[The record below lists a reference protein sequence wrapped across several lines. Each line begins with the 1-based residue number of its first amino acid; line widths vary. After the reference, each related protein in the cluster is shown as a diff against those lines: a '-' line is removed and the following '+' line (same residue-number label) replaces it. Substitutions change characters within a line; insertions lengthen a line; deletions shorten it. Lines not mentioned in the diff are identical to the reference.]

1 MEDDLEQSSS
11 QYESIMGRKN
21 KIKSKTSRKGKEGK
35 EVLES
40 LEQSYEADLKVWQ
53 LFTALSVKVDIEWD
67 KLVWLA
73 ITWKLFFII
82 C

>member
-53 LFTALSVKVDIEWD
+53 LFTALSVKVDIESKISWYD
-67 KLVWLA
+67 SP
-73 ITWKLFFII
+73 
-82 C
+82 

>member
-40 LEQSYEADLKVWQ
+40 LEQSYEADLKV
-53 LFTALSVKVDIEWD
+53 
-67 KLVWLA
+67 
-73 ITWKLFFII
+73 
-82 C
+82 

>member
-1 MEDDLEQSSS
+1 MEDDLERSSS

-40 LEQSYEADLKVWQ
+40 LEQSYKADLKVWQ
-53 LFTALSVKVDIEWD
+53 LFTALSVKVDIESKISWYD
-67 KLVWLA
+67 SP
-73 ITWKLFFII
+73 
-82 C
+82 

>member
-53 LFTALSVKVDIEWD
+53 LFTAL
-67 KLVWLA
+67 
-73 ITWKLFFII
+73 
-82 C
+82 